1 MKQIM
6 ADSTV
11 ESNKFPCHA
20 SLWCHVL
27 DSVQHLATT
36 VRYMSKEKADISRL
50 DDSSYVFINS
60 DGWQFSRLADSS
72 QKQWLTVL
80 KTWWQQS
87 DECQHWW
94 LTFQDLVTAVMC
106 LSTAMAN
113 SSRLGDSSMMFH
125 KSNCRQLLTEL
136 LQNDD
141 GLHATLVL
149 KPAHSRTSVETSRS
163 T

>member
-1 MKQIM
+1 MRLCGVMCLIQFNTWQQKSDICQKRRLTFQDLM
-6 ADSTV
+6 TAVMCLST
-11 ESNKFPCHA
+11 A
-20 SLWCHVL
+20 
-27 DSVQHLATT
+27 
-36 VRYMSKEKADISRL
+36 M
-50 DDSSYVFINS
+50 
-60 DGWQFSRLADSS
+60 ADSS
-72 QKQWLTVL
+72 QDLLTAVKSSGWQFL
-80 KTWWQQS
+80 RLGDSSQMNVNIDGWHFKTWWQQ
-87 DECQHWW
+87 
-94 LTFQDLVTAVMC
+94 LC